1 MAKSEEGLSRTC
13 MRMIFQVGTDVGVM
27 PIQLELVRRY
37 MIRKMVL
44 LRSHDFVH
52 VLHIRNLLK
61 FHHRKFEPALSL
73 CKMFRMS
80 KYNFSSSNIDTMKA
94 IVDF

>member
-1 MAKSEEGLSRTC
+1 M
-13 MRMIFQVGTDVGVM
+13 TDVEVM

-44 LRSHDFVH
+44 LRSRDFVH

-61 FHHRKFEPALSL
+61 FHRRKFEPTLSL